1 MLLVELFANYYL
13 LFPLLMMY
21 FGCVCLVKQVTALP
35 SQNIANRQSLD
46 QAVEK
51 ETQVESVIFGH

>member
-1 MLLVELFANYYL
+1 MLFFELFANYYL

-21 FGCVCLVKQVTALP
+21 LGCVCLVKQGITLP
-35 SQNIANRQSLD
+35 SQNVTNRQSID

-51 ETQVESVIFGH
+51 ETQVESVIFSH